1 MNRQRLHRL
10 FWVGMLAVL
19 IFMAGQSASAA
30 PLWGSAIAHDSGAES
45 QNMPLDEGVV
55 SQAGFDLQTA
65 LQQITTTV
73 TVAPAPT
80 QAIEPTATEQPADPG
95 RPLIV
100 VESYQIGQDSVE
112 AGQEFTLQVRLRN
125 VGNRLAFNIVAT
137 FTPGDFVPRVSGGV
151 LAKTELDPGER
162 IKLNQPLTGSMDL
175 LGKRFGT
182 VVMTLSYDDADAVS
196 YTGTFNLSIPITPS
210 RYVAQPTAT
219 PTPTAT
225 ALPSLRPQILITSYQ
240 TDVPVL
246 QPGFR
251 FRLTLEVENLGNAD
265 AKRVTMIIGG
275 GSGSSGGL
283 PGTPDVGGVSGGSG
297 DFGNFAPV
305 AASNVQFLGDLSQ
318 AQPLQV
324 AAELIVNASTNPGA
338 YPMKISFS
346 YTDERGAVF
355 NDDQVVTL
363 LVFSP
368 PQVDVNFYRP
378 PDPFFAGQ
386 TSTLPLQIVNLGRKS
401 VILGTMRVRT
411 TAGQMMNDSILVG
424 ALDVGGYYTLDSMLT
439 PDIPGPLELQISI
452 DYTDDFNQPQ
462 VISRTLTIEVQ
473 EMIMPEPGG
482 ESGGEGMPPDGGFPL
497 PSEPETFWQKVLRF
511 LKGLFGLD
519 SGSSQPA
526 PVEMPPG
533 EFPIEE
539 PAPRA
544 PIKG

>member
-1 MNRQRLHRL
+1 MNRHRLHRL

-19 IFMAGQSASAA
+19 ILMAGQSVAAA
-30 PLWGSAIAHDSGAES
+30 PVQGSELRGDSGAAS
-45 QNMPLDEGVV
+45 RYLMPGGGMAFEP
-55 SQAGFDLQTA
+55 GFDLQSA
-65 LQQITTTV
+65 PQQITSTA

-80 QAIEPTATEQPADPG
+80 EAIAPTATSQPADPG

-100 VESYQIGQDSVE
+100 VESYEIGQESVE
-112 AGQEFTLQVRLRN
+112 AGQEFTLQVRLKN

-162 IKLNQPLTGSMDL
+162 IKLNQPLTASMDL

-182 VVMTLSYDDADAVS
+182 VVMTLSYDDAEAVS

-219 PTPTAT
+219 PTPTPT
-225 ALPSLRPQILITSYQ
+225 ALPSFRPQILITSYE
-240 TDVPVL
+240 TDVPLL
-246 QPGFR
+246 QPGYR
-251 FRLTLEVENLGNAD
+251 FKLTLEIENLGNAD

-318 AQPLQV
+318 TQRLQ
-324 AAELIVNASTNPGA
+324 ASAELIVNASTNPGA
-338 YPMKISFS
+338 YPMKISFT
-346 YTDERGAVF
+346 YTDARGAVF

-363 LVFSP
+363 LVYSP

-386 TSTLPLQIVNLGRKS
+386 TGTLPLQVVNLGRKS
-401 VILGTMRVRT
+401 VILGTMRVST

-424 ALDVGGYYTLDSMLT
+424 ALDVGGYYTLDAMLT
-439 PDIPGPLELQISI
+439 PDLPGPLELLITI

-462 VISRTLTIEVQ
+462 VITRTLTIEVQ
-473 EMIMPEPGG
+473 EMVMPEPGVDG
-482 ESGGEGMPPDGGFPL
+482 GGEGIPPDGGFPL

-519 SGSSQPA
+519 SGTLQPA
-526 PVEMPPG
+526 PVEMPPSDV
-533 EFPIEE
+533 PIEE
-539 PAPRA
+539 PVPRA

>member
-1 MNRQRLHRL
+1 MNRHRFNRL

-19 IFMAGQSASAA
+19 ILMAGQSATAA
-30 PLWGSAIAHDSGAES
+30 PMRSYEIAHDSG
-45 QNMPLDEGVV
+45 GVNQRLLPDNGIAY
-55 SQAGFDLQTA
+55 QAGSDLQSA
-65 LQQITTTV
+65 PQQITTTV

-80 QAIEPTATEQPADPG
+80 EAIEPTATRQPADPG

-162 IKLNQPLTGSMDL
+162 IKLNQPLTASMDL

-210 RYVAQPTAT
+210 RYVAQPTST
-219 PTPTAT
+219 PTPTPT
-225 ALPSLRPQILITSYQ
+225 ALPSLRPQILITAYQ
-240 TDVPVL
+240 TDVPLL
-246 QPGFR
+246 QPGYR
-251 FRLTLEVENLGNAD
+251 FNLTLEIENLGNED

-283 PGTPDVGGVSGGSG
+283 PGTPEVGGVSGGSG

-318 AQPLQV
+318 AQRLQ
-324 AAELIVNASTNPGA
+324 ASADLIVNASTNPGA

-346 YTDERGAVF
+346 YTDARGAVF

-386 TSTLPLQIVNLGRKS
+386 TSTLPLQVVNLGRKS

-424 ALDVGGYYTLDSMLT
+424 ALDVGGYYTLDAMLT
-439 PDIPGPLELQISI
+439 PDLSGPLELEIRI

-482 ESGGEGMPPDGGFPL
+482 GEEIPPDGGFPL

-519 SGSSQPA
+519 SGAPQPA

-533 EFPIEE
+533 EVPIEE
-539 PAPRA
+539 PAPSA